1 MERGSGRRRAG
12 GRAVVRAGVR
22 EGGRG
27 IVCARKRLA
36 CAESKRRILAPQP
49 RSCLLLP
56 VGPHRLSKELERA
69 RSRAGGDAGGV
80 PAVSYGNIPGF
91 AEEMRHL
98 GDCYMQGIEG
108 HSKDAGRAYKYYEA
122 AAVHGCVR
130 MLVACA

>member
-1 MERGSGRRRAG
+1 M
-12 GRAVVRAGVR
+12 
-22 EGGRG
+22 
-27 IVCARKRLA
+27 
-36 CAESKRRILAPQP
+36 
-49 RSCLLLP
+49 
-56 VGPHRLSKELERA
+56 
-69 RSRAGGDAGGV
+69 

-130 MLVACA
+130 MLVPLRRRVHFSFSCLC

>member
-1 MERGSGRRRAG
+1 M
-12 GRAVVRAGVR
+12 
-22 EGGRG
+22 
-27 IVCARKRLA
+27 
-36 CAESKRRILAPQP
+36 
-49 RSCLLLP
+49 
-56 VGPHRLSKELERA
+56 
-69 RSRAGGDAGGV
+69 

-130 MLVACA
+130 MLVPLRRRVHFSFSSLC